1 MLRNQNTLV
10 VGLLCAIVSA
20 CGANTATNSD
30 NSTDVAATDLVSADS
45 IAAADVVDPFLG
57 APPAICRVPKPWK
70 DQAIFSD
77 VTDEIGIGRKGLA
90 VDGVRLSTADLDGDL
105 FPDLLIR
112 NHKGQSSLRDD
123 WKGPRGFWLLKN
135 GGKAGSWT
143 LTDNTKASG
152 ITATRDGKDGRQ
164 AHVVVSGDVD
174 NDGDLDVFMGL
185 SAAFTPT
192 SDVSPSDSSELML
205 NDGKGNFTL
214 TPANVFGSKDLR
226 KTTSGATFLDY
237 NRDGKLDLFV
247 SYTTWINDLPVQN
260 HLLAGDGLG
269 GLSVVT
275 TEEGLL
281 TKPYAKLVDVESGA
295 AHRNT
300 WCATACDMNGD
311 GDPDILTGSYGRY
324 FNGFWL
330 NGSKGDSGKR
340 FDDLKDF
347 SHLDRDDNDDWTSNW
362 NAQCYCKDNPKAE
375 DCDKCPPP
383 VVQCKQLIL
392 PAYAGGGYRWNH
404 PTDRKPY
411 RLGGVTG
418 TIMCADLD
426 RDGDLDLVETT
437 IVHPDVGPSADPLR
451 VVRNDGK
458 AVPTFEHIHGDVSGL
473 MHTFPGQFADDVG
486 DMTGAV
492 FDFDNDGRLDI
503 LVASSDYPGTHAMIF
518 HQKSDGTYEEVPV
531 DLGISHFHAH
541 GVAVADFDR
550 DGDLDVVIGHSLARC
565 NLAPKECYPTNEVH
579 AFRNDLKDN
588 GNYVELQLVGGAGSN
603 KSAIGARV
611 WLTAGGVTQMADVG
625 GGFGHFGMQNDLVLH
640 FGLGAACSIDEVKVR
655 WPDGTLT
662 TQSFKNVRANYLA
675 RLTQGMANPSY
686 PLVK

>member
-214 TPANVFGSKDLR
+214 TAGKCLWQQRLAQDHKRRDVFGLQPR
-226 KTTSGATFLDY
+226 RQARPFCELYYLD
-237 NRDGKLDLFV
+237 
-247 SYTTWINDLPVQN
+247 Q
-260 HLLAGDGLG
+260 
-269 GLSVVT
+269 
-275 TEEGLL
+275 
-281 TKPYAKLVDVESGA
+281 
-295 AHRNT
+295 
-300 WCATACDMNGD
+300 
-311 GDPDILTGSYGRY
+311 
-324 FNGFWL
+324 
-330 NGSKGDSGKR
+330 
-340 FDDLKDF
+340 
-347 SHLDRDDNDDWTSNW
+347 
-362 NAQCYCKDNPKAE
+362 
-375 DCDKCPPP
+375 
-383 VVQCKQLIL
+383 
-392 PAYAGGGYRWNH
+392 
-404 PTDRKPY
+404 
-411 RLGGVTG
+411 
-418 TIMCADLD
+418 
-426 RDGDLDLVETT
+426 
-437 IVHPDVGPSADPLR
+437 
-451 VVRNDGK
+451 
-458 AVPTFEHIHGDVSGL
+458 
-473 MHTFPGQFADDVG
+473 
-486 DMTGAV
+486 
-492 FDFDNDGRLDI
+492 
-503 LVASSDYPGTHAMIF
+503 
-518 HQKSDGTYEEVPV
+518 
-531 DLGISHFHAH
+531 
-541 GVAVADFDR
+541 
-550 DGDLDVVIGHSLARC
+550 
-565 NLAPKECYPTNEVH
+565 
-579 AFRNDLKDN
+579 
-588 GNYVELQLVGGAGSN
+588 
-603 KSAIGARV
+603 
-611 WLTAGGVTQMADVG
+611 
-625 GGFGHFGMQNDLVLH
+625 
-640 FGLGAACSIDEVKVR
+640 
-655 WPDGTLT
+655 
-662 TQSFKNVRANYLA
+662 
-675 RLTQGMANPSY
+675 
-686 PLVK
+686 